1 MATALAGLPDFDNS
15 YARLPERFYSRQPP
29 DPVPEP
35 RLVRLNR
42 DLARELGFDPDA
54 KPLETWAGIF
64 SGNDPVPGIEPL
76 AMAYAGHQFGN
87 FVPQLGDG
95 RALLLGE
102 VIDRHGDR
110 RDVQLK
116 GAGRTPFSRQGDGRA
131 ALGPVLREYVVSE
144 AMHALGIPTTRALA
158 AVVTGEAVY
167 RETALPGAIL
177 TRVARSHVRVG
188 TFQYFAARNDHDAV
202 RTLAD
207 YVIARHYP
215 EIAGSP
221 APYLALLERFCERQA
236 LLVARWLGVGFIH
249 GVMNTDNV
257 SIAGETI
264 DFGPCAFLDEYD
276 PQKVFSSIDHM
287 GRYAYGRQ
295 PGIAQWNVARFAE
308 TLLALLADDED
319 EAVRLATDAVNGFG
333 TRFEAGW
340 IDVMGKKLGLSQP
353 CATDATLIRRLLGLM
368 EAAGADFTLTF
379 RWLADVVQAGYAP
392 ESLEAYLPP
401 TEERASWLADWRA
414 RLANEG
420 TETAIV
426 NALRQTN
433 PVFIPRNHQVERV
446 IESAVSEGDFA
457 PFEQLL
463 SVLAHPFDE
472 RPEDAE
478 YARPPEPH
486 ERVTRTFCGT

>member
-1 MATALAGLPDFDNS
+1 
-15 YARLPERFYSRQPP
+15 
-29 DPVPEP
+29 
-35 RLVRLNR
+35 
-42 DLARELGFDPDA
+42 
-54 KPLETWAGIF
+54 
-64 SGNDPVPGIEPL
+64 
-76 AMAYAGHQFGN
+76 
-87 FVPQLGDG
+87 
-95 RALLLGE
+95 
-102 VIDRHGDR
+102 
-110 RDVQLK
+110 
-116 GAGRTPFSRQGDGRA
+116 
-131 ALGPVLREYVVSE
+131 
-144 AMHALGIPTTRALA
+144 
-158 AVVTGEAVY
+158 
-167 RETALPGAIL
+167 
-177 TRVARSHVRVG
+177 
-188 TFQYFAARNDHDAV
+188 
-202 RTLAD
+202 
-207 YVIARHYP
+207 
-215 EIAGSP
+215 AGSP

-308 TLLALLADDED
+308 TLLPLIAEDED